1 MPNNANPTQGS
12 SDKMAGFRKH
22 QQVAQTNRHIFGW
35 VVMASVVV
43 AICVVLIQFL
53 VQHLIFNY
61 KVIGKKTETNTTLVR
76 NIDAASELKKKI
88 DALITN
94 TNLQKVASSNQ
105 SASTT
110 NNLQI
115 VLDALPTDNDGETFA
130 NSLATVV
137 LPRAN
142 IKVTNL
148 TAGLQAGSAETTA
161 STDGAV
167 GTTPF
172 SFTIEGS
179 YKDIEATLENITKV
193 IRPIKIDSINLRVS
207 SADTMVATVE
217 GVTYYLPASS
227 VDLGT
232 VEVKP

>member
-1 MPNNANPTQGS
+1 MQQHSADPAPSGN
-12 SDKMAGFRKH
+12 DKLAGFRKH

-53 VQHLIFNY
+53 FQHLVFNY

-88 DALITN
+88 DALVTN

-105 SASTT
+105 TASTT

-115 VLDALPTDNDGETFA
+115 VLDALPTENDGETFS
-130 NSLATVV
+130 NSLATVILSRTNV
-137 LPRAN
+137 
-142 IKVTNL
+142 KVTSL
-148 TAGLQAGSAETTA
+148 TAGVQAGEAEATA
-161 STDGAV
+161 SSGAV

-179 YKDIEATLENITKV
+179 YSEIEATLENIAKV
-193 IRPIKIDSINLRVS
+193 IRPIRIDSLTLRVA
-207 SADTMVATVE
+207 SADNMVAAVE

-227 VDLGT
+227 VDLGK